1 MACWTAFEIIAL
13 MRRDYLKLD
22 LSFTT
27 EKGVNYPIG
36 VLDDVRIYFQH
47 YETESEAQ
55 KKWEQRK
62 ARINYD
68 NLFILFTDR
77 DGCTYED
84 LIRFDSL
91 KCKNKAVFV
100 HIKYPEIRSAV
111 YIPGFENETSVGM
124 CMNFKNKFTARRY
137 LDAFDYVSWFNN
149 K

>member
-1 MACWTAFEIIAL
+1 M
-13 MRRDYLKLD
+13 K
-22 LSFTT
+22 
-27 EKGVNYPIG
+27 
-36 VLDDVRIYFQH
+36 IYFQH

-62 ARINYD
+62 TRISYD

-91 KCKNKAVFV
+91 KYKNKAVFV
-100 HIKYPEIRSAV
+100 HKKYPEIRSAV